1 MAEFKV
7 ALDKS
12 TPYDEMARATEEKYG
27 LPEGLLKTTLLI
39 ENRNNIKNRVSPK
52 GARGIGQIMPATAK
66 GLGYQPEDAD
76 DPVKSIE
83 MMGKLYAELNQTY
96 NGDVGAMMAHYNGGT
111 AAGSAYVAGKSLNP
125 ETADYI
131 KYASPYLEQTGK
143 PSKYQTQ
150 LQGAMDETLLGEAP
164 SDSAIFN
171 ETEGD
176 ESFGDDLTAKFEKQ
190 LQDEAQF
197 FNMSL
202 WEAAKTGFRSTMT
215 DAIAHAYSRED
226 DIDFNLTQAHFD
238 RIQQEFPNGLDQSS
252 TDKLYNSRSDSDF
265 EFNLGRIRDSQKF
278 AQTLGFQSGLDK
290 YAGYAATFAGGLADP
305 AALPAGTFGLAGRII
320 KGGSI
325 AASAGRMAVE
335 GAAAGAIVSPIVQFT
350 DKGTVSAEELLENM
364 AASAV
369 MSTAIGGILSRVGNP
384 KGWREEVDASV
395 TGRVDGN
402 PDFVGP
408 QRPKPV
414 DADGDAVDFRNA
426 TDTSVSTDGAISG
439 VGPTAVKRAAAE
451 WDETPEIGTEAIQA
465 RRQKYYGSKWREK
478 IFGWSDSEGVR
489 LATSESKIARFVGAM
504 WAGNSGAIG
513 KVEARTAAV
522 LKDQLKEQLD
532 FTYIPAMKEI
542 YEGYLTPGQKYD
554 YMAGGSRDAQ
564 RAFSREVQLERY
576 RHREYRMQNE
586 NSSKGYQSTAPAA
599 IQRAAKLLDDHY
611 ADTKAMHMQ
620 AQTEHA
626 AQLKDSDP
634 IGYIEQRPDFVKLQ
648 SSDTAT
654 RKAFLEMVKDDY
666 RAEAQAKIN
675 KMRGE
680 REAWIAQAYKRA
692 EQALD
697 GQKGEGKPTN
707 PLWVDEFL
715 KNPDAYFDKHISKL
729 SKKIAAE
736 MDKRASHWWDNALSD
751 PETRYQNSEASLL
764 SLAREMSDEWFTG
777 REVDAELVKS
787 FQQALTSKWADTSR
801 RELRMTNSRQ
811 VNGETVYLLDMFQHD
826 VFGTMSN
833 NIADTAGRVAMAKM
847 GWKTEQDIADTLSAM
862 REEGVPTRELEAA
875 KHISDLILNRAR
887 GLDNN
892 PLVMAASNLTHA
904 AMMGKLGT
912 SILADLP
919 TIIGNLGI
927 GGMTRALGDMAKQVV
942 NGELFVKNGRK
953 TALGNDLDAYLT
965 GLNGHDHELWIPQQ
979 INSDGQAMEMS
990 GSILRRSAAA
1000 ARFTNTLSFANAI
1013 SRSIGTAVT
1022 RTTNKALHKYL
1033 RTGKGISDARMADA
1047 GMSAKLRQRIK
1058 AQFDAHGG
1066 KNDFGLDKWTDPYA
1080 KESFISI
1087 AHRFTNQNRI
1097 DHQSAGE
1104 LPKWTR
1110 DNMLGVLF
1118 GRFRTIGIRAQ
1129 EKLLVRN
1136 LTMADS
1142 NTLAMLTAGLAF
1154 TTFLA
1159 YGRIYLDA
1167 ATSKDGAKVLKDRL
1181 TPMGVAN
1188 TVTRLS
1194 SVTGLASEGLG
1205 LLDLMTGGGV
1215 KGAGDTPLTG
1225 AIGNI
1230 TGALGATGSAV
1241 TGNGEWSQA
1250 GAASFK
1256 LLPGANTYLLMGLQK
1271 AINDD

>member
-12 TPYDEMARATEEKYG
+12 TPYDAMAKATEEKYG

-39 ENRNNIKNRVSPK
+39 ENRNNIQNRVSPK
-52 GARGIGQIMPATAK
+52 GARGIAQIMPATAR
-66 GLGYQPEDAD
+66 GLGYTEQDAN

-83 MMGKLYAELNQTY
+83 MMGKLYSELNQTY
-96 NGDVGAMMAHYNGGT
+96 NGDVGAMMAHYNGGNK
-111 AAGSAYVAGKSLNP
+111 AGKAYMEGKSLNP

-131 KYASPYLEQTGK
+131 KYATPYLEATGK

-150 LQGAMDETLLGEAP
+150 LEGAVDVTLGGDAP
-164 SDSAIFN
+164 SDHAIFN
-171 ETEGD
+171 ETDGD
-176 ESFGDDLTAKFEKQ
+176 NFADDLSAKFEQQ
-190 LQDEAQF
+190 LQEEERF
-197 FNMSL
+197 FNLSL
-202 WEAAKTGFRSTMT
+202 ADAAKQGFRSTMT

-226 DIDFNLTQAHFD
+226 DVDFNMNQSHYD
-238 RIQQEFPNGLDQSS
+238 RIQREFPGGLDEAS
-252 TDKLYNSRSDSDF
+252 TDRLYNSRSESDF
-265 EFNLGRIRDSQKF
+265 EYNLGRLRDSQNF
-278 AQTLGFQSGLDK
+278 ARTLGFQTGLDK
-290 YAGYAATFAGGLADP
+290 FGGYAATFAGGLADP
-305 AALPAGTFGLAGRII
+305 VALPAGTFGLAGRVI

-325 AASAGRMAVE
+325 AAGAGRMAVE
-335 GAAAGAIVSPIVQFT
+335 GAAGAAIVSPVTQLVEKNHIS
-350 DKGTVSAEELLENM
+350 GEELLENM
-364 AASAV
+364 AAGAV
-369 MSTAIGGILSRVGNP
+369 MSTAIGGILSRVGRP
-384 KGWREEVDASV
+384 KGWQEAVDASV

-408 QRPKPV
+408 QRPRP
-414 DADGDAVDFRNA
+414 ADTEGDAVDFRNA
-426 TDTSVSTDGAISG
+426 TDTSVTDDGAISG
-439 VGPTAVKRAAAE
+439 VGPTAVKRAAAD
-451 WDETPEIGTEAIQA
+451 WDESPAIGTEAIQA
-465 RRQKYYGSKWREK
+465 RRKAYYGSKWRDK
-478 IFGWSDSEGVR
+478 VFGWSDSEGVR
-489 LATSESKIARFVGAM
+489 LATSDHKVARFVGAM
-504 WAGNSGAIG
+504 WAGNSGAVG
-513 KVEARTAAV
+513 KVEARTAAT

-532 FTYIPAMKEI
+532 FTYIPTMKEI
-542 YEGYLTPGQKYD
+542 YEGHLTPGQKYD
-554 YMAGGSRDAQ
+554 YMAGGAKDAQ
-564 RAFSREVQLERY
+564 QAFSREVQLERY
-576 RHREYRMQNE
+576 RHREYRVQNE
-586 NSSKGYQSTAPAA
+586 NSSKGYESTAPATV
-599 IQRAAKLLDDHY
+599 QRAAKLMDDMY
-611 ADTKAMHMQ
+611 ADTKQMHMQ

-626 AQLKDSDP
+626 NQLKDSDP

-648 SSDTAT
+648 SSDKET

-666 RAEAQAKIN
+666 RAEAQAKVN
-675 KMRGE
+675 KMRAE
-680 REAWIAQAYKRA
+680 REEWITNAYKRA
-692 EQALD
+692 EQAMD
-697 GQKGEGKPTN
+697 AIKGEGKPVN
-707 PLWVDEFL
+707 PAWVDDFL
-715 KNPDAYFDKHISKL
+715 ANPDAYFDKHISLL
-729 SKKIAAE
+729 SKKIGAE

-777 REVDAELVKS
+777 REVDGELVKS

-811 VNGETVYLLDMFQHD
+811 VHGQDVYLLDMFKHD
-826 VFGTMSN
+826 VFGNMAD
-833 NIADTAGRVAMAKM
+833 NIADTSGRVAMAKM

-862 REEGVPTRELEAA
+862 REAGVPTRELEAA
-875 KHISDLILNRAR
+875 KHISDLLLNRAK

-904 AMMGKLGT
+904 AMMGKLST

-942 NGELFVKNGRK
+942 NGQLFVKNGRK

-979 INSDGQAMEMS
+979 INADGQAMDMS

-1000 ARFTNTLSFANAI
+1000 ARFTNTLSFANAV
-1013 SRSIGTAVT
+1013 SRSIGTAIN
-1022 RTTNKALHKYL
+1022 RTTNQALHKYL

-1047 GMSAKLRQRIK
+1047 GLSDALRSRIK

-1066 KNDFGLDKWTDPYA
+1066 KADFGLDKWTDPYA

-1129 EKLLVRN
+1129 EKILVRN

-1181 TPMGVAN
+1181 TPMGIAN

-1205 LLDLMTGGGV
+1205 LVDLMTGGGV
-1215 KGAGDTPLTG
+1215 KGGGDTPLTG

-1230 TGALGATGSAV
+1230 TGALGATGQAL
-1241 TGNGEWSQA
+1241 TGA
-1250 GAASFK
+1250 GDWDKAAAANFK

-1271 AINDD
+1271 AIND